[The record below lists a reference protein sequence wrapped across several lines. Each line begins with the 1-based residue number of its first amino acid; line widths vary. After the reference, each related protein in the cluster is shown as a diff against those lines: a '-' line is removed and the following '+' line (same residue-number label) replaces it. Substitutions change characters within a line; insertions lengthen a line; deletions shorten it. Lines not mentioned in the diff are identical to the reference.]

1 MTVISRFFFLI
12 LQAEDLNS
20 LIGNAFRV
28 AYAVQIQDG
37 LHGQDQGGYAQ
48 ATPAHQVQRPGSALG
63 HHQPYTS
70 TILRP
75 FPQSRSADSLLSP
88 DILHGTAD
96 DLGIAD
102 VDVGLGDQDDPLY
115 ETPDFV
121 RSSHLRLSDNT
132 FNTTV

>member
-1 MTVISRFFFLI
+1 MNT
-12 LQAEDLNS
+12 

-28 AYAVQIQDG
+28 AYAVQLQDESQ
-37 LHGQDQGGYAQ
+37 GQDYTQ
-48 ATPAHQVQRPGSALG
+48 AHFQPPRPGSSLG
-63 HHQPYTS
+63 HPGLSGMTPA
-70 TILRP
+70 RP

-96 DLGIAD
+96 DLGIVAD
-102 VDVGLGDQDDPLY
+102 DVEGVDPDEPLY

-132 FNTTV
+132 FNTNVG